1 MYLGIWARQ
10 NQAVNSGHFR
20 EMIAGQ
26 SIGSV
31 YNIASLGN
39 ALACNNA
46 VANTAAAAEA
56 AAINAN
62 AMAYAPYAGYGY
74 PSNMYQNA
82 FANPL
87 AYTPASPI
95 PFEAELP
102 IVTGIPGI
110 TYGLS
115 LADLAASRGGGLR
128 VMTSSPISPT
138 GITVQS
144 DNMAVEGPLSVTGQL
159 PFLGVVSVE
168 GPLAAM
174 GAGAVAYGCGNGNV
188 GMVSEGIN
196 EPMVANPATLA
207 NSAALANAAYANGY
221 GNPALGL
228 APSLGCNGLPVY

>member
-1 MYLGIWARQ
+1 
-10 NQAVNSGHFR
+10 
-20 EMIAGQ
+20 MIAGQ

-31 YNIASLGN
+31 YNIAGLGN
-39 ALACNNA
+39 PIACNSA
-46 VANTAAAAEA
+46 VANAAAAEA
-56 AAINAN
+56 AAINA
-62 AMAYAPYAGYGY
+62 YGPYAGYGY
-74 PSNMYQNA
+74 PGMYQNSY
-82 FANPL
+82 ANPL
-87 AYTPASPI
+87 AYAPASPC
-95 PFEAELP
+95 ESELP

-138 GITVQS
+138 GVSVQS
-144 DNMAVEGPLSVTGQL
+144 DNMAVEGPLSVSGQL

-168 GPLAAM
+168 GPLAAL

-188 GMVSEGIN
+188 GMVSEGVN
-196 EPMVANPATLA
+196 EPLVGNAALA
-207 NSAALANAAYANGY
+207 NSAALANAAYASGY